1 MKWLEALSGL
11 WRTLTAFFESDVW
24 AVRGQKLELKDKTLE
39 MKRPEIE
46 AKTEAKVQE
55 IRQRMEID
63 DRLHD
68 HVMHFVEELED
79 LPVKLPK
86 KKIERMVRK
95 AERRVK
101 RRM

>member
-11 WRTLTAFFESDVW
+11 WRMVTAFFESDVW

-46 AKTEAKVQE
+46 AKAEKKVQD

-79 LPVKLPK
+79 LPVKIPPK
-86 KKIERMVRK
+86 RIERMVKR
-95 AERRVK
+95 AERRQK